1 VIQWNYI
8 RFSWDNLKKGL
19 DYFLA
24 CLNKINPTLAQDP
37 MKMFIPCK
45 YIIHNDNVKSNH
57 HLMSLEVEFHN
68 SLQLQPLQSYIKFM
82 RFYKTFYKERATK
95 FKIVEEYAKDELEAA
110 RILL

>member
-1 VIQWNYI
+1 
-8 RFSWDNLKKGL
+8 
-19 DYFLA
+19 
-24 CLNKINPTLAQDP
+24 
-37 MKMFIPCK
+37 
-45 YIIHNDNVKSNH
+45 
-57 HLMSLEVEFHN
+57 MSLEVEFHN